1 MHKNV
6 PCFQTSSF
14 NPNLNYQQNL
24 SGSPSGI
31 IANIRAIHPSTLF
44 PPSLPFGVQA
54 RNKSPIPCFFYTLDL
69 AVVPYWG
76 SKSADFLSALAWKSA
91 ENLPCSSETNNP
103 NSRDFTHSQYFNWN
117 LIWWFVLE
125 PLSHGFIHHIE
136 AWTIKP
142 LCRSSISLP
151 FPPLSDFYLPPSFPP
166 SALDVSSW
174 WIFPTWSRVT
184 SEVPSLVFFF
194 HLSCSV
200 PFGDRLTL
208 YWWPPGSGSFFTR

>member
-1 MHKNV
+1 MILAL
-6 PCFQTSSF
+6 QTSSF
-14 NPNLNYQQNL
+14 NPKLYYQQNL

-151 FPPLSDFYLPPSFPP
+151 FPPLSDFCLPPLLGTRCQFMMDLS
-166 SALDVSSW
+166 DV
-174 WIFPTWSRVT
+174 
-184 SEVPSLVFFF
+184 EQ
-194 HLSCSV
+194 
-200 PFGDRLTL
+200 GDVR
-208 YWWPPGSGSFFTR
+208 GSFFGLLLSSLLLCSFWRSPHALLMVTREWELLH